1 MSEEEA
7 NEFLNNELFAAFPS
21 IKDWVMAMPLSQN
34 VNTKRIWIAVLMSV
48 QLYEAHVVLW
58 QMLHGEC
65 QLPVGYAKESFPTML
80 LTQVRANRLPKL
92 TRERQRALRNEIG
105 FFTDRVAFSSMCD
118 VFEALKLNHRK
129 YNEGEI
135 TLQQLEQL
143 NESLLNGGGNV

>member
-7 NEFLNNELFAAFPS
+7 LEFLNDELLAAFPS
-21 IKDWVMAMPLSQN
+21 IRDWFKSMPDAQL
-34 VNTKRIWIAVLMSV
+34 VNTRRIWIAVLLSV

-105 FFTDRVAFSSMCD
+105 FFTDRVAFSSMW
-118 VFEALKLNHRK
+118 
-129 YNEGEI
+129 
-135 TLQQLEQL
+135 
-143 NESLLNGGGNV
+143 SLS